1 MASKAFALYSA
12 ASRSSFTSL
21 CFFNRFSTAAAVDD
35 ATRSGWWGRGAVV
48 ALALTVEAAAA
59 GFLQLLLDLLVL
71 SLVAELER
79 SEKPI

>member
-1 MASKAFALYSA
+1 
-12 ASRSSFTSL
+12 
-21 CFFNRFSTAAAVDD
+21 
-35 ATRSGWWGRGAVV
+35 
-48 ALALTVEAAAA
+48 LALTVEAAAA